1 MEQNFS
7 NQQIQIMA
15 KNKEISFQEALDE
28 LKTILAQIESESLN
42 IDSIPTLVTRAKEL
56 QTLCES
62 KLLAIQNVISDNS

>member
-1 MEQNFS
+1 
-7 NQQIQIMA
+7 MA

-42 IDSIPTLVTRAKEL
+42 IDSIPTLVARAKEL

-62 KLLAIQNVISDNS
+62 KLLAIQNVIKDNA